1 MAGRFEKK
9 MALVTGGAQGIG
21 LAIASRLAA
30 EGARVAIMDL
40 AGPWV
45 GSADVRAALGET
57 GGLEIEADVSIESE
71 IERAVELTEA
81 EFGRLDLLVNNAGVA
96 PTSPFLQTDAA
107 LFDHV
112 MAVNVRGSFL
122 MARAAARTMAA
133 RRCGCIIQI
142 ASTCA
147 FTAGASRNLSAYNM
161 SKAAVRQMV
170 ASLATELAEHG
181 IRVNAIAPGS
191 IDTEMTRS
199 HLRDEE
205 SMASTLRR
213 IPLKS
218 LGRPEDIADACV
230 FLSSDQARYITGQ
243 TLVVDGGWLVR

>member
-1 MAGRFEKK
+1 M
-9 MALVTGGAQGIG
+9 
-21 LAIASRLAA
+21 
-30 EGARVAIMDL
+30 
-40 AGPWV
+40 
-45 GSADVRAALGET
+45 GSEMCIRDSD
-57 GGLEIEADVSIESE
+57 I
-71 IERAVELTEA
+71 
-81 EFGRLDLLVNNAGVA
+81 LVNNAGVA
-96 PTSPFLQTDAA
+96 PTSPFLETGAA

-147 FTAGASRNLSAYNM
+147 FTAGASRNLAAYNM

-170 ASLATELAEHG
+170 ASLATELAEYG

-205 SMASTLRR
+205 SMASTLRLSGATGSSPCR
-213 IPLKS
+213 S
-218 LGRPEDIADACV
+218 SQGRW
-230 FLSSDQARYITGQ
+230 R
-243 TLVVDGGWLVR
+243 

>member
-1 MAGRFEKK
+1 MAGRFENRT
-9 MALVTGGAQGIG
+9 ALVTGGARGIG
-21 LAIASRLAA
+21 LAIANRLAA

-40 AGPWV
+40 PGPWA
-45 GSADVRAALGET
+45 GSSPVHTAGQGEAGLAIQGDVA
-57 GGLEIEADVSIESE
+57 VESE
-71 IERAVELTEA
+71 VERAVCQTEA
-81 EFGRLDLLVNNAGVA
+81 EFGRVDLLVNNAGVA

-107 LFDHV
+107 LFDQV

-122 MARAAARTMAA
+122 MARAAARSMAA
-133 RRCGCIIQI
+133 RGGGCIIQI

-147 FTAGASRNLSAYNM
+147 FTSGASRNLSAYNM

-170 ASLATELAEHG
+170 ASLASELADHG

-191 IDTEMTRS
+191 IDTEMTRL

-205 SMASTLRR
+205 SMASTVRR

-218 LGRPEDIADACV
+218 LGRPDDIASACV
-230 FLSSDQARYITGQ
+230 FLCSDEARYITGQ